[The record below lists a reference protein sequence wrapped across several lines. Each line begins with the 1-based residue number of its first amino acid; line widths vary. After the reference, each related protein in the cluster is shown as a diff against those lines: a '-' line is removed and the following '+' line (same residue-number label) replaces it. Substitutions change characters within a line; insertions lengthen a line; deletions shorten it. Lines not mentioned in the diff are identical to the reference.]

1 MKKLDEVKI
10 LSLIVR
16 ATGIIFWYNFLGC
29 VFFKEITKM
38 KIARVVTM
46 IISLLLG
53 YLSNKE
59 KIKIGQM

>member
-59 KIKIGQM
+59 KIKIEQM

>member
-1 MKKLDEVKI
+1 MKKIDITKM

-16 ATGIIFWYNFLGC
+16 ATGIIFWYNFSGC
-29 VFFKEITKM
+29 IFFKEITKM

-46 IISLLLG
+46 LISLLLG

-59 KIKIGQM
+59 KIKLEQM

>member
-29 VFFKEITKM
+29 VFFKEITNM

-59 KIKIGQM
+59 KIKIEQM